1 MSLTRLIRRSIL
13 ALNWWLKMSV
23 LTLTTALLTACS
35 GQKLLNTLT
44 PGSGYARAS
53 HIVFDEATQLKTDVY
68 TPKGAANAPVV
79 VFFFGGRWSEGD
91 KSLYEFVGAAL
102 AKQGFVAV
110 VPDYRLYPSVKFPA
124 FVEDSAKAVRWA
136 RNNAASYGG
145 DANRL
150 FVMGHSAGAY
160 NAAMLATDERYLKAV
175 GGSRVWLK
183 GMVGL
188 AGPYDFMP
196 FTDADIIDMFG
207 PPAGYAATQ
216 PINHVDGK
224 NPPML
229 LMHGED
235 DVSVFPRNSRNLANK
250 IKAAGGPVETVF
262 YPKLSHAWIVATLST
277 TLQYQSDV
285 MPYTKDFILRKSG
298 LKPDVEPTAESLPR

>member
-1 MSLTRLIRRSIL
+1 MTKT
-13 ALNWWLKMSV
+13 WWLKMS
-23 LTLTTALLTACS
+23 LLSLATTILSACT
-35 GQKLLNTLT
+35 GQKLLNSLT
-44 PGSGYARAS
+44 VESDYTRAS
-53 HIVFDEATQLKTDVY
+53 NIVFDPGTGLQVDVY
-68 TPKGAANAPVV
+68 TPQGAANAPVV

-91 KSLYEFVGAAL
+91 KDLYEFVGGAL

-110 VPDYRLYPSVKFPA
+110 VPNYRLYPTVKFPA
-124 FVEDSAKAVRWA
+124 FIEDSAKAVRWA
-136 RNNAASYGG
+136 RDNAERYGG

-150 FVMGHSAGAY
+150 FAMGHSAGAY
-160 NAAMLATDERYLKAV
+160 NAAMLATDESYLQAV
-175 GGSRVWLK
+175 GGSRSWLS

-207 PPAGYAATQ
+207 PPERFASTQ

-235 DVSVFPRNSRNLANK
+235 DTSVWPKNTRNLAAK
-250 IKAAGGPVETVF
+250 IRASGGAVETVY

-277 TLQYQSDV
+277 TLQKQSDV
-285 MPYTKDFILRKSG
+285 MRYTKDFVLRKSG
-298 LKPDVEPTAESLPR
+298 LKPDVEPTAASLPQ